1 MCNLLKRHY
10 SISCE
15 SGISSLVL
23 KQKIFLMLTQPNAFN
38 LMLQTRVQNM
48 VIP

>member
-1 MCNLLKRHY
+1 MCNLLKTHH
-10 SISCE
+10 SFACE

-23 KQKIFLMLTQPNAFN
+23 KQKNVLMLTQPNAFN
-38 LMLQTRVQNM
+38 VMLQTKVQNM